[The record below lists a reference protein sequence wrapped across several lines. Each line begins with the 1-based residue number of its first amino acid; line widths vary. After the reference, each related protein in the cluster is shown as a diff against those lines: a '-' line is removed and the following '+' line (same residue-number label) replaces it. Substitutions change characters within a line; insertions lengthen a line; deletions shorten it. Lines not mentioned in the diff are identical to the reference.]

1 MEDFLERRSVAR
13 VPDEEVERLKREV
26 PLEALVSAS
35 GVELKKAGADLVGR
49 CPFHDDREPSLVV
62 SPGKN
67 LWHCL
72 GACNAGGSVID
83 WVMRT
88 QGVSFRHAVE
98 LLREG
103 KAAGQLSGPAPARS
117 TVRRLPS
124 PVGHDAGDAEAL
136 AQVVEYYH
144 SSLLS
149 SPEALAYLRS
159 RRIDD
164 PEAVEVFRLGFAN
177 RTLSYRLPIRQR
189 KEGAEARGRLQRLG
203 ILRESGHEHFNGCVV
218 VPICDSAGNVVEVYG
233 RKLDWDPRTGQAA
246 HLYLPGPHR
255 GVWNEGG
262 LAGGE
267 VIVCESLIDALSFWC
282 AGYRNVTAAYG
293 TAGFGDEHR
302 SAFSRHKVA
311 KAFIA
316 YDHDDAG
323 GTAAEKLAAEL
334 MATGVECLR
343 VVFPWGADANDV
355 AMGAN
360 DPRRELGRYLA
371 EARWLGGAPATM
383 PDVQQKAFGG
393 FGAGAGEQSVPLPFS
408 VAEPPPV
415 PAVVTAHDEL
425 VVETDG
431 RRWRVRHI
439 PKGPTP
445 GSLRVNLMVGAGERF
460 HVDTVDLYVARQRGA
475 FAEAAA
481 TELRCKPEQLREEL
495 GRVLLAVEDAQ
506 AAAAA
511 PVEAGLEPMSAQE
524 REAALELLCSPGLL
538 DKVTDAFG
546 ALGVVGERDG
556 ALAAWLTLVSR
567 LSDRP
572 LGAVVQSSS
581 AAGKSTLADAALS
594 LVPPEAKVAYSA
606 MTGQALYYLGHAD
619 LAHKALYIA
628 EEEGASRAA
637 YPLKLLVSE
646 GRLSIAAAGKDPA
659 TGKLVTNT
667 YEVSGPVA
675 LLMTTTSAELDD
687 ELANRLLVLAVDE
700 GRAQTRAVQA
710 AQRKAET
717 LDGLVA
723 RATRAEVVALHA
735 NAQRLLAPVAVVN
748 PHAPGL
754 SFSDKATR
762 ARRDNAKYLGLVRAV
777 ALAHQHQ
784 RERKQVM
791 VGGKAVTYIEAAPSD
806 MAAVEAVCA
815 TVLGTTADEMSP
827 ATRRL
832 LGALGDFVAGRSE
845 PSFTRREL
853 RDATGLGDSQLK
865 VHLARL
871 VDLEYLSVARAG
883 PATAYELCLGP
894 DRPVPE
900 AYRPVPEGD
909 RPGTGRPVRA
919 HRPVTGRFAE
929 EDQKPSTDREET
941 SSSVDRP
948 VLRALRG
955 TGAGH
960 GGEVDVGTGR

>member
-1 MEDFLERRSVAR
+1 
-13 VPDEEVERLKREV
+13 VPRIADEEVERLKNEV
-26 PLEALVSAS
+26 PLEGLVAAS

-62 SPGKN
+62 SPGNN

-72 GACNAGGSVID
+72 GACQAGGSVID
-83 WVMRT
+83 WVMRS

-98 LLREG
+98 LLRSG
-103 KAAGQLSGPAPARS
+103 HADSPVTGPAPARS

-124 PVGHDAGDAEAL
+124 PVERDAGDAEAL
-136 AQVVEYYH
+136 AQVVDYYH
-144 SSLLS
+144 STLLS
-149 SPEALAYLRS
+149 SPEALAYLRT

-164 PEAVEVFRLGFAN
+164 PEAIEVFKLGHAN
-177 RTLSYRLPIRQR
+177 RTLSYRLPNRQR

-218 VPICDSAGNVVEVYG
+218 VPIFDASGTVVEVYG

-255 GVWNEGG
+255 GVWNEQC
-262 LAGGE
+262 LVAGE
-267 VIVCESLIDALSFWC
+267 VILCESLVDALSFWC

-293 TAGFGDEHR
+293 TAGFTDEHR
-302 SAFSRHKVA
+302 SAFARHKVSRVL
-311 KAFIA
+311 IA

-323 GTAAEKLAAEL
+323 DAAAEKLATEL
-334 MATGVECLR
+334 VAADVECLR

-355 AMGAN
+355 AVGAE

-371 EARWLGGAPATM
+371 EARWLGGAPPTV
-383 PDVQQKAFGG
+383 PDVQEKV
-393 FGAGAGEQSVPLPFS
+393 FGASAAQHGERPTVPVV
-408 VAEPPPV
+408 VA
-415 PAVVTAHDEL
+415 AHDEL
-425 VVETDG
+425 VVEMGG
-431 RRWRVRHI
+431 RRWRARHI
-439 PKGPTP
+439 PKAPSP
-445 GSLRVNLMVGAGERF
+445 GSLRVNLMVGSGERF
-460 HVDTVDLYVARQRGA
+460 HVDTVDLYAARARSA

-481 TELRCKPEQLREEL
+481 QELRCPPEQLREEL

-511 PVEAGLEPMSAQE
+511 APAIAPVPMSAQE
-524 REAALELLCSPGLL
+524 REAALEFLCSADLL
-538 DKVTDAFG
+538 ERVADAFG

-556 ALAAWLTLVSR
+556 ALAAWLTLTSR

-581 AAGKSTLADAALS
+581 AAGKSTLADAALA

-606 MTGQALYYLGHAD
+606 MTGQALYYLGGAD

-628 EEEGASRAA
+628 EEEGASRAS

-675 LLMTTTSAELDD
+675 LIMTTTSAELDE
-687 ELANRLLVLAVDE
+687 ELANRLLVLSVDE

-710 AQRKAET
+710 AQRHAET

-723 RATRAEVVALHA
+723 RATRAEVTALHA
-735 NAQRLLAPVAVVN
+735 NAQRLLSPVAVVN
-748 PHAPGL
+748 PHAPSL
-754 SFSDKATR
+754 SFSDRATR

-784 RERKQVM
+784 RERKQVL
-791 VGGKAVTYIEAAPSD
+791 VGAKTVTYIEASAADAS
-806 MAAVEAVCA
+806 AVEALCA
-815 TVLGTTADEMSP
+815 SVLGTTADEMSP
-827 ATRRL
+827 VTRRL
-832 LGALGDFVAGRSE
+832 LDALRSFVAGRAE
-845 PSFTRREL
+845 PAFTRREL
-853 RDATGLGDSQLK
+853 REATGFGDTQLK

-871 VDLEYLSVARAG
+871 VDLEHVVAERAG
-883 PATAYELCLGP
+883 RYTTYELAAVGSEDAQLRRHRSG
-894 DRPVPE
+894 PE
-900 AYRPVPEGD
+900 AHRSGPEAH
-909 RPGTGRPVRA
+909 RSANGRPVSALRSAFGRPQEEGQKQPLNSQEAPQPA
-919 HRPVTGRFAE
+919 HRSAFL
-929 EDQKPSTDREET
+929 Q
-941 SSSVDRP
+941 
-948 VLRALRG
+948 LRG
-955 TGAGH
+955 TGGDVEGA
-960 GGEVDVGTGR
+960 VDVGTGAR